1 MADGNNN
8 PYQPFGP
15 FLEGRLRGERAW
27 EILAS
32 CNYDLVWLRLLAYN
46 VMSTMEEPE
55 NNIEIL
61 QPHILQHA
69 TLRYATPQVYQ
80 IVAELR
86 RRQAKIA
93 KGQTSVRDL
102 GDDVTSKFNC
112 NVVDPGLYEVEPVV
126 LYSKIKDMS
135 EQARIYNVDLF
146 TEEDRKYLE
155 YVLMWITGNETFVD
169 IDNDD
174 ESLGIVVNQ
183 EIRQYL
189 HDFANHHPR
198 ESRE

>member
-86 RRQAKIA
+86 RREAKIA
-93 KGQTSVRDL
+93 KEQTSVRDL
-102 GDDVTSKFNC
+102 GDVMLHRSSTAMLWILVYTQWNLLVCTPRSK
-112 NVVDPGLYEVEPVV
+112 
-126 LYSKIKDMS
+126 
-135 EQARIYNVDLF
+135 
-146 TEEDRKYLE
+146 T
-155 YVLMWITGNETFVD
+155 
-169 IDNDD
+169 
-174 ESLGIVVNQ
+174 
-183 EIRQYL
+183 
-189 HDFANHHPR
+189 
-198 ESRE
+198 